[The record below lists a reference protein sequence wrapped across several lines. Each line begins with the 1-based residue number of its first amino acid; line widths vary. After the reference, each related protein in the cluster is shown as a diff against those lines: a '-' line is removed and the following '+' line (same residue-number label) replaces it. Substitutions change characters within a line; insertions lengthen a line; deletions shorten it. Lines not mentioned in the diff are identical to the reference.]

1 MNETVT
7 GPDADVISLL
17 SSAYACRVHNPK
29 QSVAL
34 AKKALQISR
43 KANDLLLVAKSL
55 NQLSLFYMI
64 SGEYKRS
71 VSVAKEAI
79 RYFQTFNDERGIADA
94 QYNIAGVYYKTD
106 NYHLGLMNL
115 IDSLAIYRKFNDY
128 HNQARTQKSLGTIYE
143 YFGDRK
149 NAIKSYE
156 ASIDAAKKV
165 KDDDLIANAY
175 NPLSGIC
182 LKLNK
187 VKKAWQII
195 QRSVAIKTK
204 SGDVRGLAF
213 SLYGRGK
220 VHAAME
226 QWAEAEQDFQ
236 RAMEIHKEMGE
247 RLGLGMVY
255 CKLGSLYIKTNQLH
269 KAKHI
274 LEKALQYSTAHNI
287 IYIKFKSNYQL
298 YRIYKAENNTVK
310 SLEYLEQYLNEKE
323 TVINTQTLKIIE
335 NYELITKMETL
346 EKAAQLEKERTRIL
360 ENQAR
365 VEHTAQLKQNFLS
378 TMSHEIRTPLNAVIT
393 ITSLLNERAEPEEK
407 QLLDSLKFA
416 SNNLLMI
423 INDILDFT
431 KLETGRVQLEHR
443 TVNLTALIKN
453 LSETYNNMARAKGL
467 QAVVNIDERIA
478 DAYLIDETK
487 LSQILNNLIS
497 NAIKFTDKG
506 KVTVS
511 LKMLR
516 SHPSHDTLRIT
527 VTDTGVGIPEDFFE
541 EMFDSFSQPKAIT
554 TRKQGGSGLG
564 LAIVKKLVE
573 LHHSQIHFS
582 SVIGK
587 GSEFYFD
594 IDFKRAVSVVSK
606 TAVKQLDQLQ
616 NKVVLLAD
624 DNMINAMVARKLLS
638 KWGVSAEHAINGLDA
653 IEKAKTK
660 LFDFILMD
668 IHMPEMNGF
677 DATIHIRNSCS
688 YNFNTPIFALTAD
701 VTAETQAEYN
711 SYFTGFLR
719 KPIEIDKLYEALLN
733 VSSPFSPTVE

>member
-1 MNETVT
+1 MNETVA
-7 GPDADVISLL
+7 GHNSDVMSLL
-17 SSAYACRVHNPK
+17 SSAYACRVHNVK
-29 QSVAL
+29 QSIVLARQAL
-34 AKKALQISR
+34 IISR
-43 KANDLLLVAKSL
+43 KFNNLPLIGKSL

-64 SGEYKRS
+64 MGEYKRS
-71 VSVAKEAI
+71 FTTAKEAI
-79 RYFQTFNDERGIADA
+79 KCFQKLDDERGIADA
-94 QYNIAGVYYKTD
+94 KYNIAGVYYKTD
-106 NYHLGLMNL
+106 NYHLGLINL

-149 NAIKSYE
+149 NAIRAYE
-156 ASIDAAKKV
+156 ASIEAGKKV
-165 KDDDLIANAY
+165 KDHDLIANAY
-175 NPLSGIC
+175 NPLSGIY
-182 LKLNK
+182 LKQNN
-187 VKKAWQII
+187 VKKAWDMI

-204 SGDVRGLAF
+204 SGDIRGMAF

-220 VHAAME
+220 VYAALE

-236 RAMEIHKEMGE
+236 HAMEIHKEMGE

-255 CKLGSLYIKTNQLH
+255 CKLGSLYVKTNQFN

-274 LEKALQYSTAHNI
+274 LEKALQYSTSHNI

-298 YRIYKAENNTVK
+298 YRIYKAEQNTEK
-310 SLEYLEQYLNEKE
+310 SLEYLEHYLNEKE

-346 EKAAQLEKERTRIL
+346 EKAAQLEKERTHIM

-365 VEHTAQLKQNFLS
+365 AEHTALVKQNFLS

-393 ITSLLNERAEPEEK
+393 ITSLLNERVEPEEK

-431 KLETGRVQLEHR
+431 KLETGKVQLRCH
-443 TVNLTALIKN
+443 TCNLIDLIKS
-453 LSETYNNMARAKGL
+453 LSETYNNMAKAKGL
-467 QAVVNIDERIA
+467 QAELYIDENIA
-478 DAYLIDETK
+478 GAYEIDETK

-506 KVTVS
+506 KVIIG
-511 LKMLR
+511 LKRLEN
-516 SHPSHDTLRIT
+516 HDNFDTLRFTIS
-527 VTDTGVGIPEDFFE
+527 DTGVGIPEDFFN

-573 LHHSQIHFS
+573 LHQSRIHFK
-582 SVIGK
+582 SVMGK

-594 IDFKRAVSVVSK
+594 IKLKRAIVAQKIAAQDLS
-606 TAVKQLDQLQ
+606 QLQ
-616 NKVVLLAD
+616 NKIVLLAD

-638 KWGVSAEHAINGLDA
+638 KWGILAEHAVNGLDA
-653 IEKAKTK
+653 IEKSKSK

-677 DATIHIRNSCS
+677 DATMHIRNHCIF
-688 YNFNTPIFALTAD
+688 NFNTPIFALTAD
-701 VTAETQAEYN
+701 VTAESHAEYTN
-711 SYFTGFLR
+711 FFNGFLR
-719 KPIEIDKLYEALLN
+719 KPIEIDKLYQALLN
-733 VSSPFSPTVE
+733 VSGPVTSAVE

>member
-1 MNETVT
+1 MNKKVTVHN
-7 GPDADVISLL
+7 ADVVSLL
-17 SSAYACRVHNPK
+17 SSAYTSRVHNPK
-29 QSVAL
+29 ESVVLAKQAL
-34 AKKALQISR
+34 AISKKAG
-43 KANDLLLVAKSL
+43 DLSLIGKSL

-64 SGEYKRS
+64 LGEYKLS
-71 VSVAKEAI
+71 VNTAKEAI
-79 RYFQTFNDERGIADA
+79 RYFQKLNDERGIADA
-94 QYNIAGVYYKTD
+94 QYNIASVYYKTD
-106 NYHLGLMNL
+106 NYHLGLINL
-115 IDSLAIYRKFNDY
+115 IDSLAIYRKFDDY
-128 HNQARTQKSLGTIYE
+128 HNQARTHKSLGTIYE

-149 NAIKSYE
+149 NAVRSYE

-165 KDDDLIANAY
+165 KDQDLVANAY

-182 LKLNK
+182 LKK
-187 VKKAWQII
+187 GKIPKAWDMI
-195 QRSVAIKTK
+195 QKSVAIKTK

-220 VHAAME
+220 VHVALE
-226 QWAEAEQDFQ
+226 RWAEAEQDFQ

-255 CKLGSLYIKTNQLH
+255 CKLGSLYVKTNQLN
-269 KAKHI
+269 KAKHV
-274 LEKALQYSTAHNI
+274 LEKALQFSTSHNI

-298 YRIYKAENNTVK
+298 YRVYKAENNTLK
-310 SLEYLEQYLNEKE
+310 SLEYLEHYLNEKE

-346 EKAAQLEKERTRIL
+346 EKAAQLEKERIHIM

-365 VEHTAQLKQNFLS
+365 AEHTARVKQNFLS

-393 ITSLLNERAEPEEK
+393 ITSLLNERVDPEEK

-431 KLETGRVQLEHR
+431 KLDTGRVQLECR
-443 TVNLTALIKN
+443 NCNLLALFKSI
-453 LSETYNNMARAKGL
+453 SETYNNMAKAKGL
-467 QAVVNIDERIA
+467 LAEIKIDENIPG
-478 DAYLIDETK
+478 DYEVDETK

-497 NAIKFTDKG
+497 NAIKFTDRG
-506 KVTVS
+506 KVTVG
-511 LKMLR
+511 LKLIN
-516 SHPSHDTLRIT
+516 SIGDHDTLRFTI
-527 VTDTGVGIPEDFFE
+527 TDTGVGIPEDFFD

-573 LHHSQIHFS
+573 LHQSQIHFKS
-582 SVIGK
+582 IIGQ

-594 IDFKRAVSVVSK
+594 IKFKKATPVKKAVV
-606 TAVKQLDQLQ
+606 QDLDQLR
-616 NKVVLLAD
+616 NKIVLLAD

-638 KWGVSAEHAINGLDA
+638 KWGVSAEHAVNGLDA
-653 IEKAKTK
+653 IEKAKQQQ
-660 LFDFILMD
+660 FDFILMD

-677 DATIHIRNSCS
+677 DATMHIRKNQNLNVS
-688 YNFNTPIFALTAD
+688 TPIFALTAD
-701 VTAETQAEYN
+701 VTAENHAEYIGF
-711 SYFTGFLR
+711 FTGFLR

-733 VSSPFSPTVE
+733 VSARVNTSFR